1 MPVAQLGLACFLGAS
16 RGASRSLGPMLGKK
30 SCPTEDAA
38 AAHGDLAHLFSLV
51 VCIRFRYCYAKFASL
66 SPVIL
71 SSFTLA
77 KMAPYTSHSSAQSP
91 GWKKSNDASH
101 SPHAVGHRDG
111 AYDGSGKRKFGA
123 ANDEHGYGNK
133 KARPSN
139 YNGSESATPKQK
151 KSVTFGETPTKNSTP
166 KEPKKPKGPAKK
178 PKAVAPVDTKNA
190 VEYLRLW
197 KASRE
202 AWKFNKN
209 HQSTLI
215 KAVFE
220 TGIPP
225 ADIPTFY
232 DYIKDIKGF
241 VRTRLRESAMEVRV
255 KDRSEGAA
263 VFPKETPDRDAK
275 QATYET
281 ILSEW
286 LQSQHLE
293 GGQKRTFNEAEFI
306 TTAND
311 ADMIVRRAI
320 KRMRAETIIE
330 TLSDGSETDV
340 SMTGTATSKAKATGK
355 DEAAKTNGVPGKRR
369 RKLRVNQGDSD
380 SSSSSESESDS
391 DSGSDTSSSG
401 SSSSE
406 SESESDND
414 DDEEDNDSDS
424 GSSSGSSSSDSS
436 DSESESESESEAEK

>member
-1 MPVAQLGLACFLGAS
+1 
-16 RGASRSLGPMLGKK
+16 
-30 SCPTEDAA
+30 
-38 AAHGDLAHLFSLV
+38 
-51 VCIRFRYCYAKFASL
+51 
-66 SPVIL
+66 
-71 SSFTLA
+71 
-77 KMAPYTSHSSAQSP
+77 MAPYTAHSSAQSP

-101 SPHAVGHRDG
+101 STHAVGHRGG

-123 ANDEHGYGNK
+123 ANDDHGYGNK

-139 YNGSESATPKQK
+139 YNGSESATPRQK
-151 KSVTFGETPTKNSTP
+151 KSVSFGETTTQNATP
-166 KEPKKPKGPAKK
+166 KQPKKPKGPAKK
-178 PKAVAPVDTKNA
+178 PKPAPTADTKKA

-241 VRTRLRESAMEVRV
+241 VRTRLRETAMEIRV

-263 VFPKETPDRDAK
+263 LFPAETPDRDAK

-286 LQSQHLE
+286 LQAQHLE
-293 GGQKRTFNEAEFI
+293 GGQKRTFNEAEFV
-306 TTAND
+306 TTAQD
-311 ADMIVRRAI
+311 ADVIVRRAI

-340 SMTGTATSKAKATGK
+340 SMTGTATSEAKAKAK
-355 DEAAKTNGVPGKRR
+355 DQSATTNGVPGKRR
-369 RKLRVNQGDSD
+369 RKLRVNQDESD

-391 DSGSDTSSSG
+391 DSDSDTSSSG

-406 SESESDND
+406 SESESDS
-414 DDEEDNDSDS
+414 DEDEDEDEDSDS